1 MIHHVP
7 FESLGKANHGW
18 LRANHHFSFARYY
31 NPERMGFG
39 TLRVINDDWVA
50 PGTSFSPHPHKNME
64 IISFIRSG
72 SVTHEDNQGN
82 KGITS
87 AGEVQVMSAGTGI
100 VHSEFNR
107 SAEPLTLFQI
117 WIEPNEMNVKPRW
130 DSKVFTETA
139 TEAGLPLLVLGD
151 PVDKDKALFIYQDAR
166 IYGGTLQAG
175 HSTQVKIKH
184 QAYVLVS
191 KGSVTL
197 SDGHHQLILK
207 QGDGAQL
214 TEVNQLSV
222 TALDESDAEVIVIDA
237 PKN

>member
-1 MIHHVP
+1 MIQHVP

-39 TLRVINDDWVA
+39 SLRVINDDWVA
-50 PGTSFSPHPHKNME
+50 PGTGFSPHPHKNME

-72 SVTHEDNQGN
+72 AVTHEDNQGN
-82 KGITS
+82 KGLTS

-117 WIEPNEMNVKPRW
+117 WIEPNEINVKPRW
-130 DSKVFTETA
+130 DSKLFTAKA
-139 TEAGLPLLVLGD
+139 TEAGLPLLVSGD

-184 QAYVLVS
+184 QAYVLAS
-191 KGSVTL
+191 KASVAL
-197 SDGHHQLILK
+197 SDGQHQLILK
-207 QGDGAQL
+207 EGDGARV
-214 TEVNQLSV
+214 TEVNQLSI